1 MVSLKY
7 TLLKEDYVN
16 YYAYVLWDAP
26 GNRKKRILHYA
37 KQLVPIGLFL
47 FAFYYTG
54 ILDRSSRFVLLIM
67 AAILI
72 TALLSLFGLRSIMLK
87 QGKKIADDPGNSSI
101 FLETQLLANE
111 SGIILKDSLKE
122 LRYGWAAFIR
132 KEENAACY
140 MLFTSSLQGII
151 IPKRVFDANEKAQF
165 DKLLAQYLSFDAD
178 LGHLV
183 KS

>member
-16 YYAYVLWDAP
+16 YYAYILWDAP

>member
-16 YYAYVLWDAP
+16 YYAYILWDAP

-67 AAILI
+67 VAILI

>member
-1 MVSLKY
+1 MLSLKY
-7 TLLKEDYVN
+7 TLLKEEYVN

-26 GNRKKRILHYA
+26 GNRKKRMLHYA

-72 TALLSLFGLRSIMLK
+72 TALLSLFGLRSIILK
-87 QGKKIADDPGNSSI
+87 QGKKIADDPGNSS
-101 FLETQLLANE
+101 FFRETELEANE
-111 SGIILKDSLKE
+111 SGITLKDSHKE
-122 LRYGWAAFIR
+122 LRYAWAAFTR
-132 KEENAACY
+132 KEENPACY

-151 IPKRVFDANEKAQF
+151 IPKRVFDASEKAQF
-165 DKLLAQYLSFDAD
+165 DKLLAQNLSFEAE
-178 LGHLV
+178 LGQL
-183 KS
+183 

>member
-1 MVSLKY
+1 MLSLKY
-7 TLLKEDYVN
+7 TLLKEEYVN

-26 GNRKKRILHYA
+26 GNRKKRMLHYA

-72 TALLSLFGLRSIMLK
+72 TALLSLFGLRSIILK
-87 QGKKIADDPGNSSI
+87 QGKKIADDPGNSS
-101 FLETQLLANE
+101 FFRETQLEAGE
-111 SGIILKDSLKE
+111 SGIILKDSQKE
-122 LRYGWAAFIR
+122 LRYAWAAFTR
-132 KEENAACY
+132 KEESDACY

-151 IPKRVFDANEKAQF
+151 IPKRVFDAGEKAQF
-165 DKLLAQYLSFDAD
+165 DKLLAQNLSFEAE
-178 LGHLV
+178 LGHL
-183 KS
+183 

>member
-16 YYAYVLWDAP
+16 YYAYILWDAP

-67 AAILI
+67 VAILI

-165 DKLLAQYLSFDAD
+165 DKLLAQYL
-178 LGHLV
+178 GHLV

>member
-1 MVSLKY
+1 MLSLKY
-7 TLLKEDYVN
+7 TLLKEEYVN
-16 YYAYVLWDAP
+16 YYTYVLWDAP
-26 GNRKKRILHYA
+26 GNRKKRLLHYA

-67 AAILI
+67 AALLI
-72 TALLSLFGLRSIMLK
+72 TALLSLFGLRSVILK

-101 FLETQLLANE
+101 FQETQLLANE
-111 SGIILKDSLKE
+111 SGIILKDNLKE
-122 LRYGWAAFIR
+122 IRYAWAAFIR

-151 IPKRVFDANEKAQF
+151 IPKRVFDAAEKAQF

-178 LGHLV
+178 LGHLA